1 MQPHSQL
8 ILLVAAVAAFVVV
21 CGAATPTIDAAVQN
35 RNVDRTIDLTG
46 QNVKIVHKI
55 TLAHKTKQ
63 PITSYQFVL
72 TTKQRS
78 SLAFISIRDAAKKE
92 LKYVESTVPAPKR
105 AATAATAAITGNLV
119 SYVITLPASA
129 TGAANTVLYIETVFT
144 QSVHAFPTEIVQS
157 EKQLVRYYGSAQF
170 YTPYVTLVQKTTLL
184 LSSKNVESYT
194 PVKPSS
200 VVDSTLT
207 YGPYDNVA
215 GELECWAKGRMLGYS
230 KGCNPNM

>member
-1 MQPHSQL
+1 MQRPAL
-8 ILLVAAVAAFVVV
+8 LFLLVATAAAVVVV

-55 TLAHKTKQ
+55 TLTHKTKQ

-72 TTKQRS
+72 TADQRAA
-78 SLAFISIRDAAKKE
+78 LAFISIRDAAKKE
-92 LKYVESTVPAPKR
+92 LKYVESNAPATTTTSKR
-105 AATAATAAITGNLV
+105 GAAVDSVTFVIALPSSATASSTT
-119 SYVITLPASA
+119 
-129 TGAANTVLYIETVFT
+129 TVLYIETVFT
-144 QSVHAFPTEIVQS
+144 QLVRAFPTDIVQS

-170 YTPYVTLVQKTTLL
+170 YSPYVTLTQKTTLL

-200 VVDSTLT
+200 LVDTTLT

-215 GELECWAKGRMLGYS
+215 GES
-230 KGCNPNM
+230 GCQGFNLKVFPESQ